1 MATLNEVLWV
11 AFFGIWI
18 GILIGICI
26 GANIKK
32 ENDDD

>member
-11 AFFGIWI
+11 VFFGIWF